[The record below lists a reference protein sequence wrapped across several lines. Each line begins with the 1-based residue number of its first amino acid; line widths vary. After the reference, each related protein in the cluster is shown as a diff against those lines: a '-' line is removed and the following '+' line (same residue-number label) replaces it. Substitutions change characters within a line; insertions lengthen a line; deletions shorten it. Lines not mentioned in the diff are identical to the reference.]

1 MIKIRKKIP
10 LIDQH
15 DKHGFWGG
23 KFGGNFIPETLKK
36 PIDDLTKNFDKL
48 RRDKNFLKKKDY
60 YFQNYVGSPTRFI
73 KLNNLSDYLNGA
85 QIWAKVVSDANGGA
99 HKIYNA
105 VVHALICKS
114 MGKKYIV
121 GDTGAGYAG
130 KMLSMAAKKFGLKC
144 KIFMGAKDIKRQ
156 KPNCDAMKKNGAEI
170 VPVYTGSQTL
180 VDAVSECMRYWVS
193 NCDTTH
199 MCVGSTVGP
208 NIFVKICGWSTSQ
221 ISKELKSQIKVQ
233 FGSMPKKLKL
243 YNCVGGGSSSY
254 GFWSDFMDLDKKQV
268 EFIGVEAGG
277 PKKSKKHAAPLT
289 YGSRI
294 GVLHG
299 AMQYVNQD
307 KIGQIEETES
317 ISAGLDYPGVSPLHC
332 FLKDAKRARYTSAS
346 DEDALKAYQLVT
358 KYENLKPSLEPSHAF
373 HVAIEE
379 AKKLSKDTILIVN
392 SCGDAYKDR
401 AILKKR
407 LGKKYV
413 KSN

>member
-1 MIKIRKKIP
+1 MKIKKGIP

-15 DKHGFWGG
+15 NINGFWGN

-36 PIDDLTKNFDKL
+36 PVNDLEKLFSKL
-48 RRDKNFLKKKDY
+48 RKDKNFIKKRDY
-60 YFQNYVGSPTRFI
+60 YFKNYVGAPTPFI
-73 KLNNLSDYLNGA
+73 KLENLTNHIGGS
-85 QIWAKVVSDANGGA
+85 QIWAKVVSEANGGA

-105 VVHALICKS
+105 TVHALICKKA
-114 MGKKYIV
+114 GKKYII

-156 KPNCDAMKKNGAEI
+156 KPNCDAMRKNGAEI

-208 NIFVKICGWSTSQ
+208 NIFVKICGWSTAQ
-221 ISKELKSQIKVQ
+221 ISRELKFQIIKE

-254 GFWSDFMDLDKKQV
+254 GFWSEFIDYNKKQV
-268 EFIGVEAGG
+268 ELIGVEAGG
-277 PKKSKKHAAPLT
+277 PKKSKRHAAPLT
-289 YGSRI
+289 FGSKI

-307 KIGQIEETES
+307 KMGQIEETES

-332 FLKDAKRARYTSAS
+332 FLKDTKRARYTAAS
-346 DEDALKAYQLVT
+346 DEQALEAYKLVT
-358 KYENLKPSLEPSHAF
+358 KFENLRPSLEPSHAF
-373 HVAIEE
+373 AVAIKE
-379 AKKLSKDTILIVN
+379 AKKFKKDTIIIVD
-392 SCGDAYKDR
+392 SCGHALKDR
-401 AILKKR
+401 KILKAK
-407 LGKKYV
+407 LGKRYDKF
-413 KSN
+413 N